1 MNETHVLYL
10 LTCVLVF
17 IIFVLVWYIKQLII
31 RLNNFLDDTYELRD
45 MASQYSKHL
54 KQVYELETFYGDP
67 TLQNLMN
74 HAKHVESQ
82 IKQFQLFNELPGRA
96 EEGYDDYQ
104 EEEEAE

>member
-10 LTCVLVF
+10 LICVLVF

-67 TLQNLMN
+67 ILQKLMN